1 MRIPA
6 FIIIVMAIS
15 QCIQSCGGSSS
26 KSATFCDTACMKD
39 SLKFTGDHKL
49 KPYVYISTSSCH
61 PDTITWSYEG
71 TEVNRKMGLTDLLN
85 NPVVINKDF
94 IRVIFNDTAAA
105 LVLFNDCQTG
115 RGYQLKLPFNEHDN
129 LSRKSSGIN
138 NLDPKF
144 EVDESLVAFTD
155 RGNIYVQEIATGR
168 EAMMT
173 FGEAIDIDYDAI
185 HEHIDSVNISPT
197 RIWVKVKVA
206 NEWKELQK
214 NITLAE
220 PRK

>member
-1 MRIPA
+1 MKIPA
-6 FIIIVMAIS
+6 FLIVITAIA
-15 QCIQSCGGSSS
+15 QCFQSCGGSSS
-26 KSATFCDTACMKD
+26 KPATFCDTACLKD

-94 IRVIFNDTAAA
+94 IRVVFNDTAAA
-105 LVLFNDCQTG
+105 LVMFNDCQTG

-155 RGNIYVQEIATGR
+155 RGNIYVQEITTGR

-185 HEHIDSVNISPT
+185 HEHIDSVNITPT